1 MTPARRTR
9 KPGPKKSKLNRNIT
23 ESEEE
28 ESSDTGSVT
37 RCICGEAHN
46 SGLMVQC
53 DKCEVWQHCECIGL
67 IQEKLPDH
75 YYCDQCQPENHQLIK
90 TPNGRS
96 KRLYTPWLLNNTS
109 TVNGPNSDHVIIAP
123 IKRRKTTPTESPI
136 SDEITSKAELSP
148 TAKSVEEMESL
159 FVIEE
164 RLTRSRRNTSTST
177 STTTTT
183 STTTSTATNTTTIK
197 PSTAAAAAAT
207 TTTTTAI
214 ADVVEEIVVQ
224 PPKKKK
230 RAVSSSPS
238 PNTNNEKKPKL
249 THHNKSAP
257 VPQVVYMEE
266 FGSPV
271 STNNLPSP
279 YWNYTDGKPTR
290 ESSPPA
296 RVKYPNSKMTFHEMN
311 KRAKQILDC
320 VSKIQVDELKK
331 PMDQQQEQDFG
342 LNRQRSLSTSSSSSL
357 SSASTVPLLDDYTTC
372 VSSPSTPIPFIPKH
386 DESSFEIL
394 DRVNRELSKFQ
405 RKFGIVYQPQHYL
418 RGSPI
423 HSSNNNSN
431 KK

>member
-1 MTPARRTR
+1 
-9 KPGPKKSKLNRNIT
+9 
-23 ESEEE
+23 
-28 ESSDTGSVT
+28 
-37 RCICGEAHN
+37 
-46 SGLMVQC
+46 
-53 DKCEVWQHCECIGL
+53 
-67 IQEKLPDH
+67 
-75 YYCDQCQPENHQLIK
+75 
-90 TPNGRS
+90 
-96 KRLYTPWLLNNTS
+96 
-109 TVNGPNSDHVIIAP
+109 
-123 IKRRKTTPTESPI
+123 
-136 SDEITSKAELSP
+136 
-148 TAKSVEEMESL
+148 MESL

-164 RLTRSRRNTSTST
+164 RLTRSRRTTS
-177 STTTTT
+177 T
-183 STTTSTATNTTTIK
+183 STTTSTA
-197 PSTAAAAAAT
+197 SST
-207 TTTTTAI
+207 TTTTTIIKPVTTVAVTTTTASP
-214 ADVVEEIVVQ
+214 ADVEEAVQ
-224 PPKKKK
+224 PLKKKK

-249 THHNKSAP
+249 THNKSAP

-266 FGSPV
+266 FGLPV

-311 KRAKQILDC
+311 RRAKQILDC

-331 PMDQQQEQDFG
+331 PMDQQQQQQDFG

-423 HSSNNNSN
+423 HSNNNNSN

>member
-1 MTPARRTR
+1 M
-9 KPGPKKSKLNRNIT
+9 
-23 ESEEE
+23 
-28 ESSDTGSVT
+28 
-37 RCICGEAHN
+37 
-46 SGLMVQC
+46 
-53 DKCEVWQHCECIGL
+53 
-67 IQEKLPDH
+67 
-75 YYCDQCQPENHQLIK
+75 
-90 TPNGRS
+90 
-96 KRLYTPWLLNNTS
+96 YTPWLSNNNNTS
-109 TVNGPNSDHVIIAP
+109 TVNGSNSDHVIIAP
-123 IKRRKTTPTESPI
+123 IKRRKTTLTESPI
-136 SDEITSKAELSP
+136 SDAITSKAESSP
-148 TAKSVEEMESL
+148 TEKSVEEIESL

-164 RLTRSRRNTSTST
+164 RLTRSRRTTS
-177 STTTTT
+177 T
-183 STTTSTATNTTTIK
+183 STTTSTASSTT
-197 PSTAAAAAAT
+197 STAT
-207 TTTTTAI
+207 TTTTTTTATI
-214 ADVVEEIVVQ
+214 KPATAVTAATTTASPADVEEAMQ
-224 PPKKKK
+224 PLKKKK

-249 THHNKSAP
+249 THNKSAP

-311 KRAKQILDC
+311 RRAKQILDC

-331 PMDQQQEQDFG
+331 PMDQQQDFG

-372 VSSPSTPIPFIPKH
+372 VSSPSTPIPFIPKQ

-405 RKFGIVYQPQHYL
+405 RKFGIVYQPRHYL